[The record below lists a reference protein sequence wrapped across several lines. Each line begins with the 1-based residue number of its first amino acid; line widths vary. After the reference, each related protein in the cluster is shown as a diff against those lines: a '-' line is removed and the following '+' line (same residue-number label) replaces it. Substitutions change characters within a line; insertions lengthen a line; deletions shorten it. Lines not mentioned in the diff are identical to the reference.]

1 MAIVG
6 NAPATLDLVV
16 RQGSDFALTLTVE
29 LDGDPYDFTGATV
42 TAKMIN
48 AAGAEQTSVAW
59 TPTTSTG
66 ELVLTLD
73 ETATALIQSGWR
85 YYVDVTKA
93 SITQPWVAGALSPVA
108 LGRGGRSSSTATLSI
123 TTDTGATLTI
133 SADPGQGV
141 AAHLADTSDAHDA
154 SAISFAP
161 SGTIAGTDV
170 QTAVAEVASD
180 AAAALAAH
188 VDDTSDAH
196 DASAISLLDTGGH
209 WTATTVE
216 GALAEVPSRYA
227 PSTVIDAALGN
238 GTTDAASAIQAAID
252 AVNTAGGGIVYLPA
266 GDYKVSSTVVMKS
279 HVRLVGA
286 GETTTTIIAASGL
299 NDDVLQGYDFD
310 ALTTTSSSGGIEHFG
325 IEHLTVDGN
334 RANNSSGWCFRFF
347 GKAYTFSHC
356 RFQEGKSGAVWSEWG
371 SSGGVDM
378 EGRWDHVTARNSE
391 GNVIEWRGPHDTQF
405 VNCLVYNDGSQSDTS
420 GTLFYHSS
428 SNSGFIQ
435 ATNCHFWGNCTR
447 AVDISASSIFTG
459 CLAEGA
465 TTAQVRF
472 RSNFS
477 QWIGGSIFR
486 CNTAAGV
493 GLELGEAGVSSAKG
507 CLVITRFTDI
517 VSGAYPIKFA
527 NTAGNNTIVAHFGA
541 NTSTVTALYTGTPNT
556 TAGTEDRIDARWPE
570 ATSLADSWQV
580 DKVNSSRV
588 IIPCT
593 QLAATSGSPAIGNL
607 SSTAVMLFD
616 ASATEIASTQI
627 MLPPWWKTAKV
638 WFHWAGTGA
647 GSGDVKWTFRYAA
660 LDSGSTV
667 ATSTNMF
674 RNAMTAGS
682 AGIVV
687 QQSQDGSL
695 TNTSGKLLTVRVERD
710 ATNVADTYTTDAALI
725 AIEFVRLT

>member
-216 GALAEVPSRYA
+216 GALAEVPSRYQPLDSDLTA
-227 PSTVIDAALGN
+227 IAGLTSAADKLPYFTGSAAAALADLTSAGRALID
-238 GTTDAASAIQAAID
+238 DADASAQRTTLGFAGLDCSRTIDPAHATNLGAIGASNRGAWVRLYGPEDLACPGLYVYVGTSSGNISVATYANNGSRGTAARPAGAPKATSG
-252 AVNTAGGGIVYLPA
+252 AVPCPTSGAQTLVSFTATADVASGDWAFLSANNNTATFARASMTMP
-266 GDYKVSSTVVMKS
+266 
-279 HVRLVGA
+279 GA
-286 GETTTTIIAASGL
+286 
-299 NDDVLQGYDFD
+299 
-310 ALTTTSSSGGIEHFG
+310 
-325 IEHLTVDGN
+325 
-334 RANNSSGWCFRFF
+334 
-347 GKAYTFSHC
+347 GKAYL
-356 RFQEGKSGAVWSEWG
+356 AG
-371 SSGGVDM
+371 SSHPAPTVP
-378 EGRWDHVTARNSE
+378 S
-391 GNVIEWRGPHDTQF
+391 
-405 VNCLVYNDGSQSDTS
+405 L
-420 GTLFYHSS
+420 
-428 SNSGFIQ
+428 
-435 ATNCHFWGNCTR
+435 
-447 AVDISASSIFTG
+447 
-459 CLAEGA
+459 
-465 TTAQVRF
+465 
-472 RSNFS
+472 
-477 QWIGGSIFR
+477 
-486 CNTAAGV
+486 TAAYDGWW
-493 GLELGEAGVSSAKG
+493 L
-507 CLVITRFTDI
+507 
-517 VSGAYPIKFA
+517 
-527 NTAGNNTIVAHFGA
+527 
-541 NTSTVTALYTGTPNT
+541 
-556 TAGTEDRIDARWPE
+556 
-570 ATSLADSWQV
+570 
-580 DKVNSSRV
+580 SSR
-588 IIPCT
+588 
-593 QLAATSGSPAIGNL
+593 
-607 SSTAVMLFD
+607 
-616 ASATEIASTQI
+616 
-627 MLPPWWKTAKV
+627 
-638 WFHWAGTGA
+638 
-647 GSGDVKWTFRYAA
+647 
-660 LDSGSTV
+660 
-667 ATSTNMF
+667 
-674 RNAMTAGS
+674 
-682 AGIVV
+682 
-687 QQSQDGSL
+687 
-695 TNTSGKLLTVRVERD
+695 
-710 ATNVADTYTTDAALI
+710 
-725 AIEFVRLT
+725 

>member
-29 LDGDPYDFTGATV
+29 LDGDPFDFTGATV

-227 PSTVIDAALGN
+227 PRPASDGTVGQVLRIAGVSPSL
-238 GTTDAASAIQAAID
+238 TTEWASGSGGASALDDLTDVTI
-252 AVNTAGGGIVYLPA
+252 TA
-266 GDYKVSSTVVMKS
+266 
-279 HVRLVGA
+279 
-286 GETTTTIIAASGL
+286 AASGDIL
-299 NDDVLQGYDFD
+299 RHNGTAWVDAAGSTYFEAAGAVAAHEADTTNVHGIADTSVL
-310 ALTTTSSSGGIEHFG
+310 LTTTAAPELIRDTIGTALAGSGWVTVTPNDGADTITVSTSATKVAVATYSSGWPARPSADLVFWVSSDRAATTPGAATGDDIVILPAPLVPLMYALSDESTAITTGTAKLTVRAPYACSLSAVRASLNTVSSSGTP
-325 IEHLTVDGN
+325 TVDIN
-334 RANNSSGWCFRFF
+334 VN
-347 GKAYTFSHC
+347 
-356 RFQEGKSGAVWSEWG
+356 G
-371 SSGGVDM
+371 SSILSTKLTIDAN
-378 EGRWDHVTARNSE
+378 EKTSATA
-391 GNVIEWRGPHDTQF
+391 
-405 VNCLVYNDGSQSDTS
+405 
-420 GTLFYHSS
+420 
-428 SNSGFIQ
+428 
-435 ATNCHFWGNCTR
+435 ATA
-447 AVDISASSIFTG
+447 AVISASSI
-459 CLAEGA
+459 ADDDE
-465 TTAQVRF
+465 
-472 RSNFS
+472 
-477 QWIGGSIFR
+477 
-486 CNTAAGV
+486 
-493 GLELGEAGVSSAKG
+493 
-507 CLVITRFTDI
+507 ITFDI
-517 VSGAYPIKFA
+517 D
-527 NTAGNNTIVAHFGA
+527 T
-541 NTSTVTALYTGTPNT
+541 
-556 TAGTEDRIDARWPE
+556 
-570 ATSLADSWQV
+570 
-580 DKVNSSRV
+580 
-588 IIPCT
+588 
-593 QLAATSGSPAIGNL
+593 
-607 SSTAVMLFD
+607 
-616 ASATEIASTQI
+616 
-627 MLPPWWKTAKV
+627 
-638 WFHWAGTGA
+638 AGTGA
-647 GSGDVKWTFRYAA
+647 KGLKVTLY
-660 LDSGSTV
+660 
-667 ATSTNMF
+667 
-674 RNAMTAGS
+674 
-682 AGIVV
+682 VV
-687 QQSQDGSL
+687 P
-695 TNTSGKLLTVRVERD
+695 T
-710 ATNVADTYTTDAALI
+710 
-725 AIEFVRLT
+725 